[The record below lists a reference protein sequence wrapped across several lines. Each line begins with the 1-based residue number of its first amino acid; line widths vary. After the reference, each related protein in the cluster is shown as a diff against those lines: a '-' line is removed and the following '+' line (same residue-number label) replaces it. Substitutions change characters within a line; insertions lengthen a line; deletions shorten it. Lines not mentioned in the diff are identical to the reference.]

1 VGNFL
6 VVVAPEQTGTEAAEL
21 FLRGLQRARQLK
33 GQGFDSMVET
43 GWACAAVFA
52 RQNGSGSPAVTDE
65 ATGSWLLAVGTWFHS
80 GGLASGGEAGL
91 LARAIEVGA
100 DKLAKELEGFFVL
113 VFGDGRTHEVFVITD
128 IIGSRHC
135 FLRRINN
142 CAVLSTSSLLL
153 AGLKQA
159 ALGKTGCEE
168 FLRTGSIYE
177 GRTLFDG
184 IRKLPP
190 ASVLRLAGNGSAEEK
205 VYWRIA
211 ELDPERFCGKQ
222 AVKQLTH
229 QLLTAAAR
237 IGKLFARPVCD
248 LTGGYDSRAVVAA
261 FLSAGARFETTV
273 VGTVDSPDVIIAER
287 LSNLTGKLHWHFEN
301 QPVGTFD
308 QLQQALRLTDGE
320 YDLVDYARIQGLHNQ
335 LSQNFDAS
343 INGSFGELARGYWW
357 ELLWPRTGR
366 REKLNAAKIAARRY
380 AVEPDRSPLFSSGSS
395 LNLPHLIDHLAGV
408 IERANSE
415 LTGKP
420 NTLLMDNTYLRLRMQ
435 HWQGRIA
442 SSTDQIWPCL
452 SPFMLRPV
460 LEIMLQTGAQ
470 WRRNSLLIR
479 MLLAELQP
487 QLAAHRL
494 EGGHPALPLNW
505 KTWPRF
511 LPAAKVYARKAWK
524 KVVAQAGS
532 KGDLNSGEATRM
544 RLWRD
549 EQVREL
555 LQPETMLAGEWIE
568 RRRLQDIL
576 KASQQP
582 QFPFE
587 QQWQRLLSLE
597 MTLRFLRSDRR

>member
-1 VGNFL
+1 MTI
-6 VVVAPEQTGTEAAEL
+6 APEQDSTDAEL
-21 FLRGLQRARQLK
+21 FQLGLRRMRQIK
-33 GQGFDSMVET
+33 GQLLDSMVET
-43 GWACAAVFA
+43 NWARAAVFA
-52 RQNGSGSPAVTDE
+52 RQNGSGSPVANDE
-65 ATGSWLLAVGTWFHS
+65 ATGSWLLTVGTWFHS
-80 GGLASGGEAGL
+80 SGLTSGDDAKL
-91 LARAIEVGA
+91 LARAMDVGA
-100 DKLAKELEGFFVL
+100 ETLAEKLEGFFVI
-113 VFGDGRTHEVFVITD
+113 VFGDGRTREVFVITD

-135 FLRRINN
+135 FIRHVNQ

-153 AGLKQA
+153 AGLGPVE
-159 ALGKTGCEE
+159 LDKTGCEE

-177 GRTLFDG
+177 GRTVFDE

-190 ASVLRLAGNGSAEEK
+190 ASVLKIAAGGIVQK
-205 VYWRIA
+205 VYWRVA
-211 ELDPERFCGKQ
+211 DLDPEKFDGKQ

-273 VGTVDSPDVIIAER
+273 AGAPDSADVLIAEG
-287 LSNLTGKLHWHFEN
+287 LSNLTGKLHWHLESE
-301 QPVGTFD
+301 PGRTFD
-308 QLQQALRLTDGE
+308 QLQHALRLTDGE
-320 YDLVDYARIQGLHNQ
+320 CDLVDYARIQTLHNQ

-357 ELLWPRTGR
+357 ELLWPRVGK
-366 REKLNAAKIAARRY
+366 REKLDARKIALRRY
-380 AVEPDRSPLFSSGSS
+380 AAEPESSQLFPPETS
-395 LNLPHLIDHLAGV
+395 LNLVDHLGGV
-408 IERANSE
+408 IERANAALE
-415 LTGKP
+415 NQP
-420 NTLLMDNTYLRLRMQ
+420 NTLQMDHIYLRLRMQ

-452 SPFMLRPV
+452 SPFMLRSV
-460 LEIMLQTGAQ
+460 LELMLQTGAR

-487 QLAAHRL
+487 QLAAYPL
-494 EGGHPALPLNW
+494 EYGHPALPLNW

-511 LPAAKVYARKAWK
+511 LPAAKVYAQ
-524 KVVAQAGS
+524 KVCQRIGLTDELAKS
-532 KGDLNSGEATRM
+532 EPPRM
-544 RLWRD
+544 KLWRD

-555 LQPETMLAGEWIE
+555 LRPETMRLGELID
-568 RRRLQDIL
+568 RRLLQNFL
-576 KASQQP
+576 AASRQP

-597 MTLRFLRSDRR
+597 MMLSFLHSEWR